1 METKSETLIYEK
13 EIAMNKV
20 PSRKQ
25 DRDSAGRIFIALLA
39 SAIGLLIVAGTLAIV
54 LTPTLSSKAM
64 AAVTDT
70 APSSVYGV
78 SSFMAPLP

>member
-1 METKSETLIYEK
+1 METKSEALIYAK

-20 PSRKQ
+20 SRGKQ
-25 DRDSAGRIFIALLA
+25 DRDSAGRAFIVLLA
-39 SAIGLLIVAGTLAIV
+39 SAIALLIVAGTLAIV

-70 APSSVYGV
+70 APSSVYGP
-78 SSFMAPLP
+78 SHLNGPLK